1 MRNFENV
8 EIATEIEAIISREG
22 EYQNEN
28 IDTNAPL
35 FLQIARNTQDK
46 KAVIE
51 HITAA
56 LTNDKHEI
64 DEIYHYLEYSEAEIA
79 SDYEFEKHTNNNVSD
94 ETANRFAAIER
105 IITAVEDCG
114 KKLLATISE

>member
-1 MRNFENV
+1 MEA
-8 EIATEIEAIISREG
+8 IATEIEAIISREG

-64 DEIYHYLEYSEAEIA
+64 DEIYHYLEYSEDEIA